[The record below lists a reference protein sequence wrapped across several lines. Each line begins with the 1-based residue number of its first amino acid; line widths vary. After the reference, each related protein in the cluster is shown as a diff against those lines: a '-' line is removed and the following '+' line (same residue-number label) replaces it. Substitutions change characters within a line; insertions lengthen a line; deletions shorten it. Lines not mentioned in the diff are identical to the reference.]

1 MKNFVVKVSRKEYFE
16 IEVTAENKD
25 EAVQS
30 ALSGEPP
37 DWKVE
42 SVEEVVDEEEEV
54 KKNELI

>member
-25 EAVQS
+25 EAAQS
-30 ALSGEPP
+30 ALSGELP

-42 SVEEVVDEEEEV
+42 SVEEVVDEDEEV

>member
-25 EAVQS
+25 EAAQD

-42 SVEEVVDEEEEV
+42 SVEEVVDEEEV
-54 KKNELI
+54 KKMS